1 MWSRSSTLRF
11 CAHRASRCH
20 RRNKKRNTSPLY
32 LRRVWRLNAMA
43 HSKAQENCT
52 KPNWGEKKPNVYIV
66 NYDYYPSK
74 IRVGLFVHTW
84 SFWQGW
90 RTEYW
95 RLKWE
100 ERWEYLI
107 RKDNTNMIK
116 PSGAEYTAVCKQIT
130 YRDTQK
136 CTPREGCFAGI
147 LRGLSELDRKRAVMK
162 IYQRNWKIV
171 VFGWDGA
178 ISMTQKSR
186 CSIVNTQQLHSK
198 WKTWR
203 LLNKGCGRVFSF
215 AVLHTLISVG
225 VLCLC
230 FLWKFMD
237 NDKVWLYTRGSNSWS
252 LQLGIF
258 NLEFKGL
265 KSW

>member
-1 MWSRSSTLRF
+1 MWSRSSTPFF
-11 CAHRASRCH
+11 CAHRRVDVTGEIKRGTHHLCACAEFDDLMPWHTSKH
-20 RRNKKRNTSPLY
+20 REIAPSP
-32 LRRVWRLNAMA
+32 
-43 HSKAQENCT
+43 T
-52 KPNWGEKKPNVYIV
+52 GGKKPNVYIV

-74 IRVGLFVHTW
+74 IRVGLFVRTW

-90 RTEYW
+90 GTECW
-95 RLKWE
+95 KLKWE

-186 CSIVNTQQLHSK
+186 CSIVNTRQLHSK

-215 AVLHTLISVG
+215 AVLHTLISVW

-230 FLWKFMD
+230 FLWKFID
-237 NDKVWLYTRGSNSWS
+237 DDKVWLHARGSNKRLQQLEPSTWN
-252 LQLGIF
+252 LQLGI
-258 NLEFKGL
+258 
-265 KSW
+265 

>member
-1 MWSRSSTLRF
+1 MPAPSLTTQCHGTLQSTGKL
-11 CAHRASRCH
+11 HQ
-20 RRNKKRNTSPLY
+20 
-32 LRRVWRLNAMA
+32 
-43 HSKAQENCT
+43 AQL
-52 KPNWGEKKPNVYIV
+52 GEKKPNVYIV

-74 IRVGLFVHTW
+74 IRVELFVHTW

-95 RLKWE
+95 RLKGE

-116 PSGAEYTAVCKQIT
+116 PSRAEYTAVCKQIT

-136 CTPREGCFAGI
+136 CTPQEGCFAGI

-230 FLWKFMD
+230 FLCEVHRQWQSMIVHQGLQQLEPSTW
-237 NDKVWLYTRGSNSWS
+237 N
-252 LQLGIF
+252 LQLGIQGVKI
-258 NLEFKGL
+258 LIIILYLIRLSMVESTVK
-265 KSW
+265 